1 VVGEIAGVCRRTIQ
15 RWLKWYRE
23 GGLRENGE
31 AVGEW
36 LSGKAWGGFGCAAA
50 RVLAKGV
57 AGAGFSDDRRGWWV
71 EGRRYECIE
80 AKMATVKEVL

>member
-1 VVGEIAGVCRRTIQ
+1 VSG
-15 RWLKWYRE
+15 YRGRHR
-23 GGLRENGE
+23 GG
-31 AVGEW
+31 
-36 LSGKAWGGFGCAAA
+36 GCAAA
-50 RVLAKGV
+50 RGLAKGV